1 MLYVNTGNSHDPSLN
16 LATEE
21 YVIRNIAPKD
31 EILLFY
37 INGPSIIIGRNQNT
51 IQEINTDYVEEHN
64 IKVVRRLSGGGA
76 VYHDEGNLNFSFI
89 APYSKDNFTNF
100 KKIH

>member
-1 MLYVNTGNSHDPSLN
+1 MGFRRKNNKAGKSRYTQKELEFMLYVNTGNSHDPSLN

-51 IQEINTDYVEEHN
+51 I
-64 IKVVRRLSGGGA
+64 
-76 VYHDEGNLNFSFI
+76 
-89 APYSKDNFTNF
+89 
-100 KKIH
+100 

>member
-16 LATEE
+16 LAAEE

-37 INGPSIIIGRNQNT
+37 IN
-51 IQEINTDYVEEHN
+51 
-64 IKVVRRLSGGGA
+64 
-76 VYHDEGNLNFSFI
+76 
-89 APYSKDNFTNF
+89 
-100 KKIH
+100 

>member
-16 LATEE
+16 LAAEE

-51 IQEINTDYVEEHN
+51 IRKSIQIMLKN
-64 IKVVRRLSGGGA
+64 IILSSAAAFGWWRGI
-76 VYHDEGNLNFSFI
+76 S
-89 APYSKDNFTNF
+89 
-100 KKIH
+100 